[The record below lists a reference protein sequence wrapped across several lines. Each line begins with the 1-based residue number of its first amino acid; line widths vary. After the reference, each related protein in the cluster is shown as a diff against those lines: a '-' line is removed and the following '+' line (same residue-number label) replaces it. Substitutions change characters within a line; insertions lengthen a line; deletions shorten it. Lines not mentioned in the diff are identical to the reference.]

1 MGNVTESHI
10 HDDIHFHED
19 IHADDLTVMAIFIR
33 NSHQMPSS
41 IGVLVQAVLFIL
53 SFIFTLIGVSFAMR
67 FTIFHKNQRN
77 IFISLLLLWFELLLC
92 RVLLWA
98 FKYSLAIEIRDAIEC
113 NDACHHFGKCT
124 FQENMFDPIFIAA
137 NMRYH
142 YMYFVITTPMGILT
156 ERIFATI
163 LVKDYEK
170 KSRHWIFCL
179 IFLAQ
184 NLFACTMSVVT
195 TTKGITFQV
204 LISAVI
210 ISLFS
215 SAVIYAL
222 VEYFNQQ
229 RLMVLEREH
238 RTTNYTLSIRYQLK
252 ENLKTLKLMR
262 RFFIS
267 IIAII
272 IAMGLANSLPVILNL
287 EEDVIMTIRVY
298 MDYIFHSN
306 PVFLVPTAIFTIESY
321 RKFAFNKA
329 RTTFG
334 MRVESHKV
342 DIRKLR
348 PEVERETDTY
358 FAIFERQLEGDGACR
373 GKMRTGSVRKPKI
386 NTKY

>member
-1 MGNVTESHI
+1 M
-10 HDDIHFHED
+10 
-19 IHADDLTVMAIFIR
+19 
-33 NSHQMPSS
+33 
-41 IGVLVQAVLFIL
+41 
-53 SFIFTLIGVSFAMR
+53 
-67 FTIFHKNQRN
+67 
-77 IFISLLLLWFELLLC
+77 C

-98 FKYSLAIEIRDAIEC
+98 FKYSLAIEIRDAIDC

-170 KSRHWIFCL
+170 KSRRWIFCL

-215 SAVIYAL
+215 SGVIYAL

-229 RLMVLEREH
+229 RLLLLEREH

-373 GKMRTGSVRKPKI
+373 GKMRSGSVRKPKI

>member
-1 MGNVTESHI
+1 M
-10 HDDIHFHED
+10 
-19 IHADDLTVMAIFIR
+19 
-33 NSHQMPSS
+33 
-41 IGVLVQAVLFIL
+41 
-53 SFIFTLIGVSFAMR
+53 
-67 FTIFHKNQRN
+67 
-77 IFISLLLLWFELLLC
+77 C
-92 RVLLWA
+92 RILLWA
-98 FKYSLAIEIRDAIEC
+98 FKYNLAIEIRDEIDC
-113 NDACHHFGKCT
+113 NDQCHHFGRCSLE
-124 FQENMFDPIFIAA
+124 ENMFDPIFIAA

-142 YMYFVITTPMGILT
+142 YMYFVITTPVGILT

-179 IFLAQ
+179 IFVTQ
-184 NLFACTMSVVT
+184 NVFAGVMSVVT

-210 ISLFS
+210 FSLFS

-272 IAMGLANSLPVILNL
+272 IAMGLANSLPVILSL
-287 EEDVIMTIRVY
+287 DEDIIMTIRVY

-306 PVFLVPTAIFTIESY
+306 PVFLVPTAMFTIENY
-321 RKFAFNKA
+321 RKYACNKA

-334 MRVESHKV
+334 MRIESHKV

-348 PEVERETDTY
+348 PQIDRETDVY
-358 FAIFERQLEGDGACR
+358 FEIFERQLEGDGACR

-386 NTKY
+386 VAKY